1 MVPDALADSGVWLM
15 NYFLS
20 LDVDYLT
27 WVLWLL
33 YPVIISF
40 LLPLFILVFLY
51 ASALFL
57 QIFHYRERL
66 RAAYQHDVWDGAR
79 KTLAAVWDGQA
90 KFFHGELASFLICAV
105 SD

>member
-1 MVPDALADSGVWLM
+1 MVLDELADSGIWLM

-90 KFFHGELASFLICAV
+90 KFFHGELFNLCCL
-105 SD
+105 

>member
-1 MVPDALADSGVWLM
+1 MALNVLTEYGVWLLD
-15 NYFLS
+15 YFLS

-66 RAAYQHDVWDGAR
+66 RAAYRHDVWDGAR
-79 KTLAAVWDGQA
+79 KTLAAVWAGQA
-90 KFFHGELASFLICAV
+90 RLFHGEIESF
-105 SD
+105 